1 VAKRKLGRGIEDMLK
16 RKPAEEPGATELD
29 VGVIFPNRFQPREGF
44 DEESLE
50 RLADS
55 IKHSGVLQPVVV
67 RRAEGGYEL
76 VLGER
81 RWRAARRAGLTKIPA
96 LVRDVK
102 DGELL
107 EYALIENVQR
117 EDLNPIERAKAF
129 KQLVEKFGLRQE
141 DISERLGIERSVVSN
156 TVRLLE
162 LPEEV
167 QGEIA
172 RGRVAMGHAKALLVL
187 GSAREQRE
195 LCREIVEKGLSVRD
209 LEKAVVAS
217 QARPKKGIGR
227 RKTKSPELTE
237 LEMRMMGQVGSNVT
251 IKEKEGKGYIRIEF
265 EDMQQCQRIVNVLLG
280 LTR

>member
-1 VAKRKLGRGIEDMLK
+1 M
-16 RKPAEEPGATELD
+16 
-29 VGVIFPNRFQPREGF
+29 
-44 DEESLE
+44 
-50 RLADS
+50 
-55 IKHSGVLQPVVV
+55 
-67 RRAEGGYEL
+67 
-76 VLGER
+76 
-81 RWRAARRAGLTKIPA
+81 
-96 LVRDVK
+96 
-102 DGELL
+102 
-107 EYALIENVQR
+107 
-117 EDLNPIERAKAF
+117 
-129 KQLVEKFGLRQE
+129 
-141 DISERLGIERSVVSN
+141 
-156 TVRLLE
+156 RLLE

-172 RGRVAMGHAKALLVL
+172 KGRVAMGHAKALLML

-237 LEMRMMGQVGSNVT
+237 LERRMMGQVGSNVT

>member
-16 RKPAEEPGATELD
+16 RRPAEEPGAVELD

-129 KQLVEKFGLRQE
+129 KQLMEKFSLRQE
-141 DISERLGIERSVVSN
+141 EISERLGVERSMVSN

-167 QGEIA
+167 QGEIGK
-172 RGRVAMGHAKALLVL
+172 GRVAMGHAKALLML

-209 LEKAVVAS
+209 LEKVVVAS
-217 QARPKKGIGR
+217 QAGPRKGIGR

-237 LEMRMMGQVGSNVT
+237 LERRMMGQVGSNVT

-265 EDMQQCQRIVNVLLG
+265 EDMQQCQRIVNTLLG

>member
-1 VAKRKLGRGIEDMLK
+1 MLK

-55 IKHSGVLQPVVV
+55 IKHSVVLQPVVV

-129 KQLVEKFGLRQE
+129 KQLMEKFGLRQE
-141 DISERLGIERSVVSN
+141 EISERLGIERSVVSN

-172 RGRVAMGHAKALLVL
+172 KGRVAMGHAKALLVL

-195 LCREIVEKGLSVRD
+195 LCRMIVEKGLSVRD
-209 LEKAVVAS
+209 LERAVVAS

-227 RKTKSPELTE
+227 RKKKSPELTE